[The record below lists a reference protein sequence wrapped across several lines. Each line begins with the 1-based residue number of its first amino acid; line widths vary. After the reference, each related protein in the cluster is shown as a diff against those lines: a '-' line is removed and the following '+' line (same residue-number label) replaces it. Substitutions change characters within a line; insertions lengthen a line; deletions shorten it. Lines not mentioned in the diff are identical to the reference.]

1 MRRMTPPPA
10 AYDLTELQRDANK
23 KYAYSAKET
32 LNLMQALYEQ
42 HKLLTYPR
50 TDSRY
55 ISDDVVPTLPDRLR
69 AVMTGDY
76 KPFAQELMRRRPLS
90 TRYLVN
96 NAKVT
101 DHHAIIPTEEAPDLW
116 QLSGPERNIYDLVV
130 RRFLA
135 VLMPPCAYEEVELT
149 LRAGDH
155 DFTAKGRIV
164 SEPGWR
170 RVYDRS
176 FRLEDEEEDEPQTLP
191 ALEQGQR
198 LSILGASVAVGKTPP
213 PPRYTEAT
221 LLTAMEHPQAQVTD
235 KALQK
240 ILAETKRPWH
250 ACHARGHHRKAVLCI
265 LYRAAR

>member
-1 MRRMTPPPA
+1 MTPPPA

-116 QLSGPERNIYDLVV
+116 QLSGPERKNPRP
-130 RRFLA
+130 RRAPLPCGADAA
-135 VLMPPCAYEEVELT
+135 VCL
-149 LRAGDH
+149 
-155 DFTAKGRIV
+155 
-164 SEPGWR
+164 
-170 RVYDRS
+170 
-176 FRLEDEEEDEPQTLP
+176 
-191 ALEQGQR
+191 
-198 LSILGASVAVGKTPP
+198 
-213 PPRYTEAT
+213 
-221 LLTAMEHPQAQVTD
+221 
-235 KALQK
+235 
-240 ILAETKRPWH
+240 
-250 ACHARGHHRKAVLCI
+250 
-265 LYRAAR
+265 

>member
-1 MRRMTPPPA
+1 
-10 AYDLTELQRDANK
+10 
-23 KYAYSAKET
+23 
-32 LNLMQALYEQ
+32 MQALYEQ
-42 HKLLTYPR
+42 YKLLTYPR

-149 LRAGDH
+149 LRAG
-155 DFTAKGRIV
+155 G
-164 SEPGWR
+164 P
-170 RVYDRS
+170 
-176 FRLEDEEEDEPQTLP
+176 
-191 ALEQGQR
+191 
-198 LSILGASVAVGKTPP
+198 
-213 PPRYTEAT
+213 
-221 LLTAMEHPQAQVTD
+221 
-235 KALQK
+235 
-240 ILAETKRPWH
+240 
-250 ACHARGHHRKAVLCI
+250 
-265 LYRAAR
+265 

>member
-1 MRRMTPPPA
+1 MTPPPA

-96 NAKVT
+96 NARSR
-101 DHHAIIPTEEAPDLW
+101 IITPSSPRRRPRICGSFPGR
-116 QLSGPERNIYDLVV
+116 SGI
-130 RRFLA
+130 F
-135 VLMPPCAYEEVELT
+135 MTSSCAAS
-149 LRAGDH
+149 LR
-155 DFTAKGRIV
+155 
-164 SEPGWR
+164 
-170 RVYDRS
+170 
-176 FRLEDEEEDEPQTLP
+176 
-191 ALEQGQR
+191 
-198 LSILGASVAVGKTPP
+198 
-213 PPRYTEAT
+213 
-221 LLTAMEHPQAQVTD
+221 
-235 KALQK
+235 
-240 ILAETKRPWH
+240 
-250 ACHARGHHRKAVLCI
+250 C
-265 LYRAAR
+265 